1 MHNYVIER
9 KWTLMISQNMHL
21 QRPTQ
26 RSRVGHDVFTLVV
39 FPVPAGNPKI
49 EVQQLESMFKVSPL
63 GLKPSLSQVWPR
75 RVGVAEGARLL
86 AAVCWIAGVVSSAA
100 WGYASPRLHP
110 MPQRLPAVR
119 GGTAGRPVFMASGA
133 PHR

>member
-39 FPVPAGNPKI
+39 FPVPAGYPKI
-49 EVQQLESMFKVSPL
+49 EVQHLNVDVQ
-63 GLKPSLSQVWPR
+63 
-75 RVGVAEGARLL
+75 GVAF
-86 AAVCWIAGVVSSAA
+86 
-100 WGYASPRLHP
+100 
-110 MPQRLPAVR
+110 
-119 GGTAGRPVFMASGA
+119 GTEAIS
-133 PHR
+133 